1 MMRDAVINVGV
12 AQRGSGMARLIGP
25 LVVVGAVVALL
36 WAVVSAL
43 GAAEQAVMF
52 QDPSYRAATERAS
65 VAQADLAAAKA
76 EHDAASIRHSQAIE
90 ASWDPITAGV
100 VHLVGLGL
108 LVVVPLAVLLACG
121 LLIRRHMSLP
131 TRDGRVPIVGL
142 DRELSWD
149 ALNRYQALQGDRGA
163 RFEALPVGGPQGNT
177 DEPLEPK
184 EAPAPESE
192 SKP

>member
-12 AQRGSGMARLIGP
+12 AQRGSGMARLLGP

-149 ALNRYQALQGDRGA
+149 ALNRYQALQGVRGA
-163 RFEALPVGGPQGNT
+163 RFEALPVGGHQGNT
-177 DEPLEPK
+177 DELLEPK

>member
-12 AQRGSGMARLIGP
+12 AQRGSGMARLLGP

-149 ALNRYQALQGDRGA
+149 ALNRYQALQGGRGA
-163 RFEALPVGGPQGNT
+163 RLEALPVGRHQGYG
-177 DEPLEPK
+177 DELLEPK

>member
-12 AQRGSGMARLIGP
+12 AQRGSGMARLLGP

-90 ASWDPITAGV
+90 ASWDPELSDSMVAISF
-100 VHLVGLGL
+100 LS
-108 LVVVPLAVLLACG
+108 
-121 LLIRRHMSLP
+121 ILP
-131 TRDGRVPIVGL
+131 TGIPVHPEMTSPTICESTATRTIGL
-142 DRELSWD
+142 S
-149 ALNRYQALQGDRGA
+149 
-163 RFEALPVGGPQGNT
+163 P
-177 DEPLEPK
+177 
-184 EAPAPESE
+184 
-192 SKP
+192 